1 MSFPARVTGLADSL
15 NMDGRWSNSRTIC
28 QLLREDPDLADAV
41 PEASRARA
49 IDELIAPVA
58 HLRRGRWSGEQAEL
72 THDGIGLLVLNGL
85 LIRRVGVDGRFG
97 AELLGEGDVL
107 RPWHGEDAPPTLPQ
121 TTGWRVL
128 EDGRVAILD
137 LRVAQRIGRYP
148 ELIGRLVGRG
158 LERSRNL
165 TVNMAIIHQRRI
177 DIRLLMLF
185 WHLAGRWGHVR
196 TDGVVLRLRLTHT
209 VLADIV
215 GARRPTVSTAL
226 SELAAQ
232 GLLRA
237 VDDAWLLTGAPPGE
251 LLELGAHMPHS
262 GDAQLPPTGSR

>member
-1 MSFPARVTGLADSL
+1 VRLDACTAGLPNSL
-15 NMDGRWSNSRTIC
+15 EMAVSWSGSRTIC
-28 QLLREDPDLADAV
+28 HLLRADPDLAEAV
-41 PEASRARA
+41 PAANRARA
-49 IDELIAPVA
+49 TDELIAPIA
-58 HLRRGRWSGEQAEL
+58 HLRRGRWNGEQPAL
-72 THDGIGLLVLNGL
+72 THDGIGLLVLDGL

-128 EDGRVAILD
+128 EDVRVAVLD
-137 LRVAQRIGRYP
+137 MRVAQRIGRYP
-148 ELIGRLVGRG
+148 ELIGRLVGRA

-165 TVNMAIIHQRRI
+165 TVNMAIIHQRRV

-196 TDGVVLRLRLTHT
+196 TDGVALRLRLTHT

-226 SELAAQ
+226 SDLAAQ
-232 GLLRA
+232 GLLRF
-237 VDDAWLLTGAPPGE
+237 DDVTWLLTGEPPGE
-251 LLELGAHMPHS
+251 LLELGAHMPPS
-262 GDAQLPPTGSR
+262 VDAHLPPIGSR

>member
-1 MSFPARVTGLADSL
+1 MAAP
-15 NMDGRWSNSRTIC
+15 WSGSHPIC
-28 QLLREDPDLADAV
+28 QLLREDPDLAEAV
-41 PEASRARA
+41 PDAYRARA
-49 IDELIAPVA
+49 TDELIAPVA
-58 HLRRGRWSGEQAEL
+58 HLRRGRWSGEQPEL
-72 THDGIGLLVLNGL
+72 SHDGIGLLVLDGL
-85 LIRRVGVDGRFG
+85 LLRRVGVDGRFG

-148 ELIGRLVGRG
+148 GLIGRLVGRG

-165 TVNMAIIHQRRI
+165 TVNMAIVHQRRI

-185 WHLAGRWGHVR
+185 WQLAGRWGHVR
-196 TDGVVLRLRLTHT
+196 TDGVVLRLRLTHA

-215 GARRPTVSTAL
+215 GARRPSVSTAL

-232 GLLRA
+232 GLLA
-237 VDDAWLLTGAPPGE
+237 PVGDAWLLTGRPPGE
-251 LLELGAHMPHS
+251 LLELGTHIPHLVDDQPS
-262 GDAQLPPTGSR
+262 PARPR